1 MTTLDSYLIDDVIKV
16 SVLLFRMELTLALAA
31 LRATL
36 VQPLLYAI
44 PMEDLLAIAA
54 LNRTERYAKAY
65 GADKGV
71 DEPTVLLFDI
81 LFAEPVRLFQHE
93 LYDVTID
100 SLD

>member
-54 LNRTERYAKAY
+54 LYRTERYAEAD

-93 LYDVTID
+93 LNDVTID